1 MPDAA
6 NEHIAGYEYLA
17 ASRDRGH
24 SLYAVATET
33 LMRLN
38 DDDQDCIL
46 VPQVLYEFWVVATRP
61 IDVNGLELSV
71 DDAKLAIEKWMTA
84 YRILLDEPGIYQL
97 WESLVMTH
105 QVKGKPAHDARL
117 VAAMQQHQVTKLLTF
132 NVRDFDRFPEISV
145 YSPQEIL
152 TGKLN

>member
-1 MPDAA
+1 MSILLDT
-6 NEHIAGYEYLA
+6 NILLR
-17 ASRDRGH
+17 ASDRGH
-24 SLYAVATET
+24 NMHAVATET

-38 DDDQDCIL
+38 DDDQDCVL

-61 IDVNGLELSV
+61 IDVNGLELSI
-71 DDAKLAIEKWMTA
+71 DDAKLAIEKWTTA
-84 YRILLDEPGIYQL
+84 YRILLDERGVYEL

-132 NVRDFDRFPEISV
+132 NVKDFDRFPEISV

-152 TGKLN
+152 TGKLI